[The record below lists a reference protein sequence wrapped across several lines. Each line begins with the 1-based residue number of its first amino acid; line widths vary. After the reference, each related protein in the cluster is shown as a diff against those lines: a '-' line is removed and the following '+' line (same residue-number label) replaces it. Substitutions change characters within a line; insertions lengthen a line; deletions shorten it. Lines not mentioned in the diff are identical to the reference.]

1 MRVGGWFPTAPV
13 PLGPRGTELPPRDI
27 AVAGCGIAGLAAA
40 LLLHRDGHRVT
51 LFERFDTPRPLG
63 SGLLIQPTGQAVL
76 RVLGLE
82 AELLARGARVTRLIG
97 HAGVRCVLDVRYAA
111 LKRGGVGI
119 GVHRAT
125 LFAILHDA
133 VLAAGIGIEA
143 GRAIT
148 ACADGRLDFS
158 DGTRTER
165 FDLVVDAMGCRSPL
179 VPTTP
184 PLAFG
189 ALWADLDWT
198 DGFIPDALQQRY
210 RGASVMAGVLP
221 IGTPHHARA
230 PRAALFWSLRGDRY
244 AAWQAA
250 GLAAW
255 KAEVASLWPATAPLL
270 DQIADPR
277 QLTFASY
284 AHRTLRRPIADR
296 LIHIGDSWHST
307 SPQLG
312 QGANMAL
319 LDAYALALGLR
330 RARALPDAL
339 AEAVR
344 LRRDQILLYQ
354 LLSRVLTPVYQ
365 SDGAAIPWL
374 RDRVMGPV
382 SKLWPFTTVQAALV
396 SGTVG
401 HPLARLGLSE

>member
-1 MRVGGWFPTAPV
+1 M
-13 PLGPRGTELPPRDI
+13 
-27 AVAGCGIAGLAAA
+27 AGCGTAGLAAA

-76 RVLGLE
+76 RELGLE
-82 AELLARGARVTRLIG
+82 TELLARGAQVDRLIG
-97 HAGVRCVLDVRYAA
+97 HAGDRCVLDVRYAA
-111 LKRGGVGI
+111 LKRGGVGV

-133 VLAAGIGIEA
+133 VLAEGVEIEA
-143 GRAIT
+143 GRPIT
-148 ACADGRLDFS
+148 ACADGRLHFA
-158 DGTRTER
+158 DGAPSAR
-165 FDLVVDAMGCRSPL
+165 FDLIVDAMGSRSPL
-179 VPTTP
+179 VPPTR

-189 ALWADLDWT
+189 ALWADLDWAG
-198 DGFIPDALQQRY
+198 DFIPDALQQRY
-210 RGASVMAGVLP
+210 RRADVMAGVLP
-221 IGTPHHARA
+221 IGTPRHAKGA
-230 PRAALFWSLRGDRY
+230 RAALFWSLRCDRL
-244 AAWQAA
+244 ANWRAS

-255 KAEVASLWPATAPLL
+255 KAEVLALWPATAPLL
-270 DQIADPR
+270 DQIAASE
-277 QLTFASY
+277 QLTFAAY
-284 AHRTLRRPIADR
+284 AHRTLRRPAEAG

-319 LDAYALALGLR
+319 LDAYALMLGLR
-330 RARALPDAL
+330 RCRTLPDAL
-339 AEAVR
+339 AETVR
-344 LRRDQILLYQ
+344 LRRDQIQLYQ
-354 LLSRVLTPVYQ
+354 LLSRLLTPVYQ

-382 SKLWPFTTVQAALV
+382 SKLWPFTAAQAALV

-401 HPLARLGLSE
+401 HPLARLGLDA

>member
-1 MRVGGWFPTAPV
+1 M
-13 PLGPRGTELPPRDI
+13 
-27 AVAGCGIAGLAAA
+27 AGCGTAGLAAA

-76 RVLGLE
+76 RALGLE
-82 AELLARGARVTRLIG
+82 AELIARGAPVTRLIG
-97 HAGVRCVLDVRYAA
+97 HAGKHCVLDVRYAA

-133 VLAAGIGIEA
+133 VLAEGIVIEA

-148 ACADGRLDFS
+148 ACADGRLHFA
-158 DGTRTER
+158 DGSQTGR
-165 FDLVVDAMGCRSPL
+165 FELIVDAMGSRSPL
-179 VPTTP
+179 VPATR

-189 ALWADLDWT
+189 ALWADLDWAG
-198 DGFIPDALQQRY
+198 DFISDALQQRY
-210 RGASVMAGVLP
+210 RRASVMTGVLP
-221 IGTPHHARA
+221 IGTPHHATC
-230 PRAALFWSLRGDRY
+230 PRAALFWSLRGDRL
-244 AAWQAA
+244 ADWRAA

-255 KAEVASLWPATAPLL
+255 KAELLALWPATAPLL
-270 DQIADPR
+270 DQITDSD

-284 AHRTLRRPIADR
+284 AHRTLLQPVEPG
-296 LIHIGDSWHST
+296 LIHLGDAWHST

-330 RARALPDAL
+330 RARTLPDAL
-339 AEAVR
+339 AETVR
-344 LRRDQILLYQ
+344 LRRDQIQLYQ
-354 LLSRVLTPVYQ
+354 LLSRLLTPVYQ

-382 SKLWPFTTVQAALV
+382 SKLWPFTAAQAALV
-396 SGTVG
+396 SGAVG
-401 HPLARLGLSE
+401 HPLARLGLAI

>member
-1 MRVGGWFPTAPV
+1 
-13 PLGPRGTELPPRDI
+13 
-27 AVAGCGIAGLAAA
+27 VAGCGTAGLAAA

-51 LFERFDTPRPLG
+51 LFERFDSPRPLG

-76 RVLGLE
+76 RALGLE
-82 AELLARGARVTRLIG
+82 TELITRGAPVTRLIG
-97 HAGVRCVLDVRYAA
+97 HAGKHCVLDVRYAA

-133 VLAAGIGIEA
+133 VLAEGIAIEA

-148 ACADGRLDFS
+148 TCADGRLHFA
-158 DGTRTER
+158 DGTQTGR
-165 FDLVVDAMGCRSPL
+165 FDLIVDAMGSRSPL
-179 VPTTP
+179 VPATR

-189 ALWADLDWT
+189 ALWADLDWAG
-198 DGFIPDALQQRY
+198 DFISDALQQRY
-210 RGASVMAGVLP
+210 RRASVMTGVLP
-221 IGTPHHARA
+221 IGTPRHAMG
-230 PRAALFWSLRGDRY
+230 PRAALFWSLRGDRL
-244 AAWQAA
+244 AEWRAA
-250 GLAAW
+250 GLGAW
-255 KAEVASLWPATAPLL
+255 KAELLALWPATAPLL
-270 DQIADPR
+270 DQITDSD

-284 AHRTLRRPIADR
+284 AHRTLRQPVEPG
-296 LIHIGDSWHST
+296 LIHLGDSWHST

-330 RARALPDAL
+330 RARTLPEALT
-339 AEAVR
+339 ETIR
-344 LRRDQILLYQ
+344 LRRDQIQLYQ
-354 LLSRVLTPVYQ
+354 LLSRLLTPVYQ

-382 SKLWPFTTVQAALV
+382 SKLWPFTAAQATLV
-396 SGTVG
+396 SGAVG
-401 HPLARLGLSE
+401 HPLARLGLDA

>member
-1 MRVGGWFPTAPV
+1 M
-13 PLGPRGTELPPRDI
+13 
-27 AVAGCGIAGLAAA
+27 AGCGTAGLAAA

-76 RVLGLE
+76 RALGLE
-82 AELLARGARVTRLIG
+82 AELLARGAPVTRLIG
-97 HAGVRCVLDVRYAA
+97 HAGKHCVLDVRYAA

-133 VLAAGIGIEA
+133 VLAEGIVIEA

-148 ACADGRLDFS
+148 ACADGRLHFA
-158 DGTRTER
+158 DGTQTGR
-165 FDLVVDAMGCRSPL
+165 FDLIVDAMGSRSPL
-179 VPTTP
+179 VPTTC

-189 ALWADLDWT
+189 ALWADLDWAG
-198 DGFIPDALQQRY
+198 DFIPDALQQRY
-210 RGASVMAGVLP
+210 RRASVMTGVLP
-221 IGTPHHARA
+221 IGTPRHAPG
-230 PRAALFWSLRGDRY
+230 PRAALFWSLRGDRL
-244 AAWQAA
+244 AEWRAA

-255 KAEVASLWPATAPLL
+255 KAELLELWPATAPLL
-270 DQIADPR
+270 DQITDAD

-284 AHRTLRRPIADR
+284 AHRTLRQPVEPG
-296 LIHIGDSWHST
+296 LIHLGDSWHST

-330 RARALPDAL
+330 RARTLPDAL
-339 AEAVR
+339 AETVR
-344 LRRDQILLYQ
+344 LRRDQIQLYQ
-354 LLSRVLTPVYQ
+354 LLSRLLTPVYQ

-382 SKLWPFTTVQAALV
+382 SKLWPFTAAQAALV
-396 SGTVG
+396 SGAVG
-401 HPLARLGLSE
+401 HPLARLGLDL

>member
-1 MRVGGWFPTAPV
+1 M
-13 PLGPRGTELPPRDI
+13 
-27 AVAGCGIAGLAAA
+27 AGCGTAGLAAA

-51 LFERFDTPRPLG
+51 LFERFDTARPVG

-76 RVLGLE
+76 RALGLD
-82 AELLARGARVTRLIG
+82 AELIARGAPVTRLIG
-97 HAGVRCVLDVRYAA
+97 HAGKSCVLDVRYAA

-133 VLAAGIGIEA
+133 VLAEGIVIEA
-143 GRAIT
+143 GRAIS
-148 ACADGRLDFS
+148 ACADGRLHFA
-158 DGTRTER
+158 DGSQTGR
-165 FDLVVDAMGCRSPL
+165 FDLIVDAMGSRSPL
-179 VPTTP
+179 VPATP

-189 ALWADLDWT
+189 ALWADLDWVG
-198 DGFIPDALQQRY
+198 DFIPDALQQRY
-210 RGASVMAGVLP
+210 RRASVMTGVLP
-221 IGTPHHARA
+221 IGTPRHATC
-230 PRAALFWSLRGDRY
+230 PRAALFWSLRGDRL
-244 AAWQAA
+244 ADWRAA

-255 KAEVASLWPATAPLL
+255 KAELLALWPATAPLL
-270 DQIADPR
+270 DQIADPD

-284 AHRTLRRPIADR
+284 AHRTLRQPVESG
-296 LIHIGDSWHST
+296 LIHLGDSWHST

-330 RARALPDAL
+330 RARTLPDAL
-339 AEAVR
+339 AETVR
-344 LRRDQILLYQ
+344 LRRDQIQLYQ
-354 LLSRVLTPVYQ
+354 LLSRLLTPVYQ

-382 SKLWPFTTVQAALV
+382 SKLWPFTAAQAALV
-396 SGTVG
+396 SGAVG
-401 HPLARLGLSE
+401 HPLARLGLAI